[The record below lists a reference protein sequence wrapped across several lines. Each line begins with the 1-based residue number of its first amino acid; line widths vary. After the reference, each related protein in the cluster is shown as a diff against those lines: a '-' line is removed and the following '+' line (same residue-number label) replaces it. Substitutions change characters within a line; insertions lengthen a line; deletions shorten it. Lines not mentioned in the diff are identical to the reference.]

1 MSQFTAWEREYN
13 KPKMITNSDEPAVAF
28 KDFVK
33 WLKRKEGVDLSSLSV
48 LDLGAGTGKNAIY
61 LAERGAKV
69 FGIELSK
76 EAVKISKERA
86 KTAEVSAD
94 FREGSFGESMDFKD
108 ESFDLVLDVTS
119 SNSLDEKEREV
130 YLKETLRVLKP
141 GGYMFVRALCKDGDK
156 KGVSAELA
164 NGWLLTDSC
173 ESLLRNSKKIR
184 PFEESNDKVSFLFD
198 YGSDYSKRLY
208 EFVGLRQ
215 CGVYGNDVDVVT
227 MTQYERNFKGA
238 LTKTKT
244 QKCSCVED

>member
-1 MSQFTAWEREYN
+1 MSQFSAWEREYK

-33 WLKRKEGVDLSSLSV
+33 WLKRKEGVDVSTLSV

-94 FREGSFGESMDFKD
+94 FREGSFGERFDFTD

-130 YLKETLRVLKP
+130 YLKESARVLKP
-141 GGYMFVRALCKDGDK
+141 GGYMFVRALCKDADK
-156 KGVSAELA
+156 NAL
-164 NGWLLTDSC
+164 NLLKLSPGKEHDTYFMKDIGLYERVFS
-173 ESLLRNSKKIR
+173 RID
-184 PFEESNDKVSFLFD
+184 FEKL
-198 YGSDYSKRLY
+198 YSKDFEILKMEKDSSY
-208 EFVGLRQ
+208 TTVGDRK
-215 CGVYGNDVDVVT
+215 YK
-227 MTQYERNFKGA
+227 RNFWLAYLK
-238 LTKTKT
+238 KN
-244 QKCSCVED
+244 

>member
-1 MSQFTAWEREYN
+1 MSQFTAWEREYK

-33 WLKRKEGVDLSSLSV
+33 WLKRKEGVDLSVLSV

-86 KTAEVSAD
+86 KKAGVSAD
-94 FREGSFGESMDFKD
+94 FREGSFGESIDFSD

-156 KGVSAELA
+156 NAL
-164 NGWLLTDSC
+164 NLLKLSPGKEHDTYFMKDIDLYERVFS
-173 ESLLRNSKKIR
+173 RID
-184 PFEESNDKVSFLFD
+184 FEKL
-198 YGSDYSKRLY
+198 YSKDFDILKLEKDSSY
-208 EFVGLRQ
+208 TTVGDRK
-215 CGVYGNDVDVVT
+215 YK
-227 MTQYERNFKGA
+227 RNFWLAYLK
-238 LTKTKT
+238 KN
-244 QKCSCVED
+244 